1 MMKHD
6 EIRDLESLKADIASR
21 LRLSCAHFPET
32 EFADLVHQIATV
44 ELKYARRI
52 TATAVD
58 AA

>member
-1 MMKHD
+1 MQHD
-6 EIRDLESLKADIASR
+6 EIRDLESRKADIASR
-21 LRLSCAHFPET
+21 LRSSCSHFPEE
-32 EFADLVHQIATV
+32 EFADLVNQIATV